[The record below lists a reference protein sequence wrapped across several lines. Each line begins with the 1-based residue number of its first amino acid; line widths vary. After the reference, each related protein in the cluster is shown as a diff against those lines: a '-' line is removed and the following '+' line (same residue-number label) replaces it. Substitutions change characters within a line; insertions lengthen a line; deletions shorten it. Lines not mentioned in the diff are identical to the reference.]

1 MKYCRLQINKI
12 LVYIAILTKLILF
25 FIAYRNMRPSSII
38 IMSIATI
45 PIVFLLS
52 HVSSSPQGWS
62 YPGLWYYSTLP
73 SFYNYRRQ
81 VSPPPTPISDPS
93 NAPHPVKNQQQP
105 SHRDKPSPKK
115 IHTSAIRDR
124 CEPKNWGNLVGKCRM
139 SCDTYGGVCT
149 ETLITT
155 DCGCTGELI
164 VK

>member
-1 MKYCRLQINKI
+1 MRL
-12 LVYIAILTKLILF
+12 
-25 FIAYRNMRPSSII
+25 SSIS

-52 HVSSSPQGWS
+52 HVSSSPQGWT

-81 VSPPPTPISDPS
+81 VSPPPIPISEPS
-93 NAPHPVKNQQQP
+93 NTPHPIQNQQQHQQ

-115 IHTSAIRDR
+115 VHTSAIRDR